1 MQSARWGKG
10 LVVAAA
16 LALCAGTA
24 HAQEDDGG
32 PITQGDDAKYV
43 SITFVKYKPGKRGR
57 LQDR

>member
-24 HAQEDDGG
+24 TNGNA
-32 PITQGDDAKYV
+32 P
-43 SITFVKYKPGKRGR
+43 
-57 LQDR
+57 LMLL